1 MPIYEYECESCG
13 VFTDFRKMSESQEP
27 SICPDCGE
35 LAERIMSAPSL
46 AILDMAKRSAHEKNE
61 KSANAPAIRRKSSC
75 GCSGAHTCNSSHA
88 AGEKKSEKKA
98 VGKKGAGQDTGFRMQ
113 TKKSARPW
121 MLGH

>member
-1 MPIYEYECESCG
+1 MPIYEYECEACG
-13 VFTDFRKMSESQEP
+13 VFTDFRKMSESGEP

-35 LAERIMSAPSL
+35 LAARIMSAPSL
-46 AILDMAKRSAHEKNE
+46 AILDKGTRSAHEKNE

-75 GCSGAHTCNSSHA
+75 GCSGAHTCNSSST
-88 AGEKKSEKKA
+88 AGEKKA
-98 VGKKGAGQDTGFRMQ
+98 GKKEAKQDTGFRMQ